1 MQVRAEWRAFVEETG
16 TVKRI
21 EFIGAP
27 LSHAQTPGI
36 LNPVLEAAKE
46 ELRVV
51 CRETGEQD
59 LAAYLAAARQDRDI
73 VGLVVTTP
81 LKRAICARLD
91 HATPLVHLTGSSNCI
106 RFDEDAMIGA
116 NFDGFGLALAMI
128 EAGLSP
134 ASRTILLCGCGGA
147 GAAIAASLV
156 TFNGTKLSIY
166 DPERARTLDFIRR
179 LRAFVPAA
187 IVSAVD
193 EQSGPFDVVINASPV
208 GMNADDPIAIPA
220 SVVECAGAVVDIVA
234 APTTRLR
241 ELALARQKIVV
252 AGHAMVRAQA
262 QLLRRFICS
271 GAASEADT
279 MRAEGVT
286 GIPALAIP

>member
-1 MQVRAEWRAFVEETG
+1 M
-16 TVKRI
+16 KRI

-36 LNPVLEAAKE
+36 LNPFLEAAKE
-46 ELRVV
+46 DLRVV
-51 CRETGEQD
+51 CRETGERD
-59 LAAYLAAARQDRDI
+59 LTAYLAAARQDLDI

-81 LKRAICARLD
+81 LKRAICAHLD
-91 HATPLVHLTGSSNCI
+91 QATQLAHLTGSSNCV
-106 RFDEDAMIGA
+106 RFDEGATIGA

-134 ASRTILLCGCGGA
+134 AAKTILLCGCGGT

-156 TFNGTKLSIY
+156 MFSGMKLSIY
-166 DPERARTLDFIRR
+166 DPERAKTSDFIRR
-179 LRAFVPAA
+179 LRAFAPAA
-187 IVSAVD
+187 VVSAV
-193 EQSGPFDVVINASPV
+193 EELSGAFDIVISASPV
-208 GMNADDPIAIPA
+208 GMNAGDPIAIPA
-220 SVVECAGAVVDIVA
+220 AVVERAGAVVDIVA

-241 ELALARQKIVV
+241 ELALARRKSVV

-271 GAASEADT
+271 RAESEADT
-279 MRAEGVT
+279 IRAEGVT
-286 GIPALAIP
+286 GIPAIAFP

>member
-1 MQVRAEWRAFVEETG
+1 M
-16 TVKRI
+16 KRI

-46 ELRVV
+46 DLRVV
-51 CRETGEQD
+51 CRETEERD
-59 LAAYLAAARQDRDI
+59 LATYLAAARQDPDI

-81 LKRAICARLD
+81 LKRAICAHLD
-91 HATPLVHLTGSSNCI
+91 QATPLVRLTGSSNCV
-106 RFDEDAMIGA
+106 RFDDGATIGA

-128 EAGLSP
+128 DAGLSP

-156 TFNGTKLSIY
+156 TFSGMKLSIY
-166 DPERARTLDFIRR
+166 DPERAKTSDFIQR

-187 IVSAVD
+187 VVSAV
-193 EQSGPFDVVINASPV
+193 EEPSGAFDVVINASPV
-208 GMNADDPIAIPA
+208 GMNVDDPIAIPA
-220 SVVECAGAVVDIVA
+220 PVVECAGAVVDIVA

-241 ELALARQKIVV
+241 ELALARRKIVV

-279 MRAEGVT
+279 IRAEGVT